1 VTTPLSDASRVGEV
15 ATRLL
20 DEVEK
25 AVIGKRDSLELVL
38 MALLA
43 DGHVL
48 IEDLPGLAK
57 TLLAKSFAAASDLRF
72 SRVQFTP
79 DLMPMDITGSM
90 VLDPSTGQPE
100 FRAGPVFSNL
110 LLADEINRSP
120 AKTQAALLEAMQER
134 QVTVDGVSRRLGPPF
149 LVVATQNPIEYEG
162 TYPLPEA
169 QVDRFLVRVRLGYP
183 DGDDEFEILKRR
195 ARRGTD
201 EVELDTVVS
210 HAVLI
215 EMQQLVETVHVSES
229 VGKYMVDLVS
239 ATRASGRVRV
249 GASPRG
255 SLALM
260 KIARARAAIAGR
272 SYVLPDDV
280 QEVAIPCLA
289 HRLILR
295 PEFWAQELS
304 EEKVVE
310 EVLESVPTPP
320 ALPTDHM
327 P

>member
-1 VTTPLSDASRVGEV
+1 MPLTDASRVGEV

-57 TLLAKSFAAASDLRF
+57 TLLARSFAAASDLQF

-134 QVTVDGVSRRLGPPF
+134 QVTVDGVSRRLPPPF

-169 QVDRFLVRVRLGYP
+169 QIDRFLVRVRLGYP
-183 DGDDEFEILKRR
+183 DGDAEFEILNRR

-210 HAVLI
+210 HASLI

-304 EEKVVE
+304 EERVVE